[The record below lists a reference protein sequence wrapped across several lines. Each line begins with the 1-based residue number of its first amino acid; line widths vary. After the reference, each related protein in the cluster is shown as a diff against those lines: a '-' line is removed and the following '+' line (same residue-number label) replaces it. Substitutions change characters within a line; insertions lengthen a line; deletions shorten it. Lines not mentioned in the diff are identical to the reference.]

1 MTYGDLVAE
10 VPFENNIVTLEMYG
24 SELAAAI
31 AFSEAERVRV
41 TRAGGSW
48 GGYLQWDAGVAV
60 SRASPESP
68 GVVAGVA
75 GTPES
80 SSESSESSGGQGAGQ
95 GTGGREVDAID
106 PADES
111 SWRVDAVF
119 GEAFDP
125 TRRYRVVTWAG
136 LLDGADDIPVFRD
149 IGRRLAAGLADD
161 CDEDDET
168 CEPATVAISGS
179 DGIPFKNL
187 VMRHLCRRRWLEILT
202 ACGSFEA
209 LDTDGDGA
217 VTAADVRDALLE
229 HTHSLS
235 ADQEAEA
242 MVRSF
247 DGDGDGALCA
257 RDVDELM
264 EHFRG
269 ERFERSE
276 RFAADRAKTQA
287 EETAR
292 FDALARRAGA
302 GRGGGGG
309 GDAWEDALRRGVRG
323 SGKSRGEEVQA
334 RGTRARRGGEL

>member
-1 MTYGDLVAE
+1 
-10 VPFENNIVTLEMYG
+10 
-24 SELAAAI
+24 
-31 AFSEAERVRV
+31 
-41 TRAGGSW
+41 
-48 GGYLQWDAGVAV
+48 V
-60 SRASPESP
+60 SRASPES
-68 GVVAGVA
+68 A
-75 GTPES
+75 ES
-80 SSESSESSGGQGAGQ
+80 ADSADSSDSSESSGGQGAGQ
-95 GTGGREVDAID
+95 GTGGREVDVD

-149 IGRRLAAGLADD
+149 IGRRILKDFAKDD

-168 CEPATVAISGS
+168 CEPPATVAISGS

-202 ACGSFEA
+202 VSGSFHA
-209 LDTDGDGA
+209 LDGDGDGA
-217 VTAADVRDALLE
+217 VSAADVRDALLA
-229 HTHSLS
+229 HTNSLS

-257 RDVDELM
+257 RDVDELT

-269 ERFERSE
+269 ERFEHSE
-276 RFAADRAKTQA
+276 RLAANRARTQA

-292 FDALARRAGA
+292 FDALAADGVEA
-302 GRGGGGG
+302 SGG
-309 GDAWEDALRRGVRG
+309 GDVGKAAKGRRRGGVRG
-323 SGKSRGEEVQA
+323 SGKSRGEEVQP
-334 RGTRARRGGEL
+334 RGTRSRRGLREL